1 MKILSIIL
9 IALAVIFLLIF
20 IICIFVFNQLVWYKP
35 IKIPS
40 FIERAISGNQPP
52 ENFKTDLLKAQNK
65 INELPLEA
73 LTLTADNGETLK
85 ATLYVPEKSNGKI
98 IIACHGARST
108 GLGEFCLMV
117 NYFIDEGFT
126 VLMPEHRGCGI
137 SDGKFMGYGTHESK
151 DTLLWLKYA
160 EKRFPD
166 LDIFLLGVSMGG
178 ATVLMMSDKIEKGE
192 VKGIVSD
199 CAYTSAW
206 KEFSYQLRTS
216 FHLPD
221 FPALYICDLLC
232 RIFCGY
238 SFKQAAPEESVK
250 NAKAP
255 ILFIH
260 GKADDYVP
268 YYMEKELYDACSS
281 EKYIVGIED
290 AVHAANYYTDR
301 KTYEKTLNEFFER
314 YSHSEVQK

>member
-1 MKILSIIL
+1 MKILSILL
-9 IALAVIFLLIF
+9 IALAIIILLIF

-52 ENFKTDLLKAQNK
+52 ENFKADLLKAQNK

-85 ATLYVPEKSNGKI
+85 ASLFVPERSNGKI

-108 GLGEFCLMV
+108 GRGEFCLMAD
-117 NYFIDEGFT
+117 YFADEGFT
-126 VLMPEHRGCGI
+126 VLIPEHRGCGI
-137 SDGKFMGYGTHESK
+137 SDGRFMGYGTHEST

-178 ATVLMMSDKIEKGE
+178 ATVLMMSDKIEQGE

-206 KEFSYQLRTS
+206 KEFSYQLHTS

-221 FPALYICDLLC
+221 FPALYMCDLLC

-238 SFKQAAPEESVK
+238 SFRQAAPEKSVK